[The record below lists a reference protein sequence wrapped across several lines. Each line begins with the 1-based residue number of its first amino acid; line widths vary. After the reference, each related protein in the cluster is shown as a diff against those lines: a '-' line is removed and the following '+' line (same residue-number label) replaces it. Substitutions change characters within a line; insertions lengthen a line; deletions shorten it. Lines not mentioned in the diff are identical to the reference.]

1 MTPDQ
6 KAILTQALTLDVKF
20 QKNVAQI
27 VAHIHNNPTP
37 DFEWMNTT
45 IRDAEKWVCEW
56 EAIHERVAEAGFY
69 FSSEVAAYFVVS
81 LDLTLHFIQG
91 IPRRVQE
98 RLDEGKIPSF
108 KDERMIP
115 MFTYSPALYMN
126 EATQKLASMIEVDL
140 S

>member
-1 MTPDQ
+1 MTPSQ
-6 KAILTQALTLDVKF
+6 KQTLTHALTLDVQF

-27 VAHIHNNPTP
+27 VAHIHNNPNP
-37 DFEWMNTT
+37 DFEFMNAT
-45 IRDAEKWVCEW
+45 IRDAENWVVEW

-91 IPRRVQE
+91 IPRRVRE
-98 RLDEGKIPSF
+98 RLDEGKVPSF

-115 MFTYSPALYMN
+115 MLTYSPALYMN
-126 EATQKLASMIEVDL
+126 EATQKLASMVGVDL
-140 S
+140 L